1 MLPPSTEPAPPP
13 DLPPPPPGLG
23 DAEPIVSTGRWSRRA
38 RRSIWA
44 ALIVVVLLASSVL
57 AAAVVR
63 VPYYSFSPG
72 VLHDASGVI
81 EIEGVPVYPLDGEI
95 SFTTVSIRGRLT
107 VLRYLADSLNPDA
120 EVVPE
125 RAVLGDRDRDENR
138 QLNFQ
143 LMDMSTQTATYVA
156 LTRLGYEVGR
166 TGSGAIVVLV
176 EEGEAADGI
185 IDPGDT
191 IVAVNGNPIA
201 VTEDLV
207 EHISD
212 QPPGTRVVLSI
223 NPLGTTDVDEREV
236 VLGAR
241 DDDPT
246 KGFLGVRP
254 QTRDLQYRF
263 PVDVHFNT
271 GRIGGPSA
279 GLAFTLTLL
288 DLLSEGSLT
297 GGLHVAATGTIDE
310 DGNVGPIGG
319 LEFKSIV
326 ARRAGYD
333 VFLVP
338 AATAEEDLEAAY
350 RRAGDSLL
358 IIEVDTLEDALDA
371 LVELGGDPLPVAA
384 T

>member
-1 MLPPSTEPAPPP
+1 M
-13 DLPPPPPGLG
+13 
-23 DAEPIVSTGRWSRRA
+23 SRRG
-38 RRSIWA
+38 RRTLWA
-44 ALIVVVLLASSVL
+44 AVIVLGLLASSVA

-72 VLHDASGVI
+72 VLHDASGVVRI
-81 EIEGVPVYPLDGEI
+81 DGTEVHPIDGTI

-107 VLRYLADSLNPDA
+107 LLRYIADSLNPDA
-120 EVVPE
+120 EVVAE
-125 RAVLGDRDRDENR
+125 RAVLGDRDREENR

-156 LTRLGYEVGR
+156 LTTLGYEVGR
-166 TGSGAIVVLV
+166 TGSGAIVVAV

-185 IDPGDT
+185 VNPGDT
-191 IVAVNGNPIA
+191 IVAVDGQPISI
-201 VTEDLV
+201 VDDLV
-207 EHISD
+207 ATVSD

-223 NPLGTTDVDEREV
+223 NPLGTSEIDEREI

-246 KGFLGVRP
+246 RGFLGVRP
-254 QTRDLQYRF
+254 QTRDLGYEF
-263 PVDVHFNT
+263 PIDIEFAT
-271 GRIGGPSA
+271 GNVGGPSA

-288 DLLSEGSLT
+288 DLLTEGSLT
-297 GGLHVAATGTIDE
+297 GGLDVAATGTIDA

-333 VFLVP
+333 VFFVP
-338 AATAEEDLEAAY
+338 ASTSEADLEAAH

-358 IIEVDTLEDALDA
+358 IVEVATLDDALDA
-371 LVELGGDPLPVAA
+371 LVELGGDPLPVPR